1 MQTWPMIMN
10 VAVPLDQ
17 HSLRLGHL
25 ASSQT
30 VAIPLRAMIPR
41 VAPKLPKGNGLFSH
55 GGSRRPGEGGFDST
69 TVNSMPQIIDVVG
82 EAGQVA

>member
-1 MQTWPMIMN
+1 MIMN

-30 VAIPLRAMIPR
+30 VAMPLRAMIPR

-55 GGSRRPGEGGFDST
+55 GGRRRPG
-69 TVNSMPQIIDVVG
+69 
-82 EAGQVA
+82 